1 MLDTAVSLE
10 AREWELWFPFSSSV
24 GGEKDETQTCKNLRS
39 SGPKKK
45 QGEEVGGF
53 QIVLVCVRSQTFQ
66 EKFYDELTIE
76 QKPKLGD

>member
-1 MLDTAVSLE
+1 MLDTAVCLE
-10 AREWELWFPFSSSV
+10 AREWELWFPFSSSA

-53 QIVLVCVRSQTFQ
+53 QIVLPDSAGVCAVSDLSR
-66 EKFYDELTIE
+66 KVL
-76 QKPKLGD
+76 